1 MLRFVGVFVETVFGV
16 QGVLKCIVGEFIGV
30 FVCSLR
36 KGAASRGANKVS
48 VQCVGVLDGGDPYF
62 EGLLSS
68 VITFRLSLSFEVV
81 VVYLDLLCACCAF
94 CVRFVYVGFVSGV
107 GSIVES
113 DVILG

>member
-1 MLRFVGVFVETVFGV
+1 VLRFVGVFVETVFGV

-81 VVYLDLLCACCAF
+81 VVYLDLLRACCAF

>member
-1 MLRFVGVFVETVFGV
+1 MFCV
-16 QGVLKCIVGEFIGV
+16 QGEFKCIVGEFIGI
-30 FVCSLR
+30 FGCSLR
-36 KGAASRGANKVS
+36 MGAASRGANKVS
-48 VQCVGVLDGGDPYF
+48 VRCVGGLYGSDPSS
-62 EGLLSS
+62 EGILSS
-68 VITFRLSLSFEVV
+68 LGTFRLSLSFEVV